1 MFHPPDPAPARRT
14 THAFSP
20 LSREEPE
27 LLTTV
32 FHPSLLYGA
41 PSDAIYKNYGNT
53 AQFGKRLRREILFQD
68 KVWKTQEYCMYFKF
82 FKLQDWDKR
91 SGEGR
96 RRNCAVLP

>member
-1 MFHPPDPAPARRT
+1 MIAMRMG
-14 THAFSP
+14 SP
-20 LSREEPE
+20 HWNDSSQHFGLI
-27 LLTTV
+27 L
-32 FHPSLLYGA
+32 
-41 PSDAIYKNYGNT
+41 GNT

-82 FKLQDWDKR
+82 FKLQDWGKR